1 MPKCYPKSN
10 LNAYYHRG
18 NWYFFISSY
27 IHPHQNQHHIRQP
40 SQYPLACMTIADS
53 AAAAAAYVYIATTL
67 HVLVVHLPFKFNFE
81 LSIFPMIKKRHLRWM

>member
-40 SQYPLACMTIADS
+40 SQYQLACMTIADS
-53 AAAAAAYVYIATTL
+53 TAAAACVYIATTL
-67 HVLVVHLPFKFNFE
+67 YVLVVPFKFIFW
-81 LSIFPMIKKRHLRWM
+81 LSIFPKIKKVLSVHLLF